1 MKNGKNI
8 NKFTKGFTL
17 IELLVVVLIIGI
29 LASIA
34 LPQYR
39 RAVLKAHLHKG
50 IPLVASLYEAEQLYY
65 MINGSYT
72 TDIDSL
78 EIEIP
83 KDASCEKEQTDGY
96 SGYLCNF
103 GKISLANGNTS
114 VSFFD
119 VKNRIAY
126 LYFVVDFP
134 FGVVEGGKFV
144 QGKRYCCSLKS
155 DTIAQSVCESM
166 DSIYIGETSAWK
178 YYELK

>member
-1 MKNGKNI
+1 MKKEI
-8 NKFTKGFTL
+8 NKKHKLGFTL
-17 IELLVVVLIIGI
+17 IEMLVVVLIIGI
-29 LASIA
+29 LAAIA
-34 LPQYR
+34 IPQYKKV
-39 RAVLKAHLHKG
+39 VLKAKFHMG
-50 IPLVASLYEAEQLYY
+50 ISLVASLYEAEQLYY
-65 MINGSYT
+65 MVNGSYT

-83 KDASCEKEQTDGY
+83 KDVSCEKEQTDGY

-103 GKISLANGNTS
+103 GRISLANGNTS

-134 FGVVEGGKFV
+134 FGVIEGGKFV

-155 DTIAQSVCESM
+155 DTIAQGVCESM

-178 YYELK
+178 YYELR